1 MNLKNLKDE
10 LFKVW
15 DTKNKCFLEINGYDN
30 IISSSGDIFETKSTW
45 NYDESS
51 FFIENRNYDVKK
63 KYLEKFYFL
72 YSTRITDRNK
82 KMIYEKDIVSWE
94 IGGKIKYGIV
104 NYDQNNGY
112 YSVKHKK
119 ITNKFTTI
127 SLFKLN
133 SHCNVE
139 VIGNIFEN
147 KELWKKIKRKEI

>member
-1 MNLKNLKDE
+1 
-10 LFKVW
+10 
-15 DTKNKCFLEINGYDN
+15 
-30 IISSSGDIFETKSTW
+30 
-45 NYDESS
+45 
-51 FFIENRNYDVKK
+51 
-63 KYLEKFYFL
+63 
-72 YSTRITDRNK
+72 
-82 KMIYEKDIVSWE
+82 MIYEKDIVSWE

-133 SHCNVE
+133 LNCNVE

-147 KELWKKIKRKEI
+147 KELWEKIKRKKYKKRGGCYGRNR